1 MSKAFDTLKE
11 ALTSDSVL
19 AFPDF
24 NKKFVLATDASGTGI
39 GACLSQEHDGFLKP
53 VAFAGRG
60 LNTAEKNYT
69 VTEQELLGVVYAIQ
83 QFRVYLLGQPFDLH
97 TDHAALRWLL
107 DKKDTQGRL
116 ARWVTLLQ
124 EYQYDIFHVK
134 GKHNVVP
141 DALSRRQYD
150 IIHTP
155 VDSQI
160 DRYPDLGALQVFVSQ
175 HHDIVDAVQHP
186 YWPEQ
191 TENTGPKLFS
201 VASRANKRRERLR
214 PQLVRTSTQNW
225 REYDFTRENIRKEQA
240 RDAHCKLYL
249 DYLQKGTL
257 PDDLADRGQ
266 VLKRSED
273 YIVIDNILY
282 KIFTSTG
289 PKRQDASAQIVIPQ
303 NLKAPILKLHHDD
316 QLGGHIGVARM
327 ISIMRTKYYW
337 RGMMED
343 IRTYATTCLSCNASK
358 PGNRSIRPPLI
369 IREPAPAPFHTV
381 IIDTIGPFP
390 KPKDTMFTWWWS
402 QINIHGI
409 A

>member
-1 MSKAFDTLKE
+1 M
-11 ALTSDSVL
+11 
-19 AFPDF
+19 
-24 NKKFVLATDASGTGI
+24 
-39 GACLSQEHDGFLKP
+39 
-53 VAFAGRG
+53 
-60 LNTAEKNYT
+60 
-69 VTEQELLGVVYAIQ
+69 
-83 QFRVYLLGQPFDLH
+83 
-97 TDHAALRWLL
+97 
-107 DKKDTQGRL
+107 
-116 ARWVTLLQ
+116 
-124 EYQYDIFHVK
+124 
-134 GKHNVVP
+134 
-141 DALSRRQYD
+141 
-150 IIHTP
+150 
-155 VDSQI
+155 
-160 DRYPDLGALQVFVSQ
+160 
-175 HHDIVDAVQHP
+175 
-186 YWPEQ
+186 
-191 TENTGPKLFS
+191 
-201 VASRANKRRERLR
+201 
-214 PQLVRTSTQNW
+214 VRTSAQNW

-249 DYLQKGTL
+249 DYLQQGTL

-289 PKRQDASAQIVIPQ
+289 PKRQDASAQLVIPQ

-369 IREPAPAPFHTV
+369 LRAPAPAPFHTV

-390 KPKDTMFTWWWS
+390 KTKRHNVHLVVVTDQYSRYCIAWPTADISGKSIAKNSMRKWFVYTEHQNAFCQTMVRVL
-402 QINIHGI
+402 
-409 A
+409 